1 MRPEPQD
8 GLLPAGLDRRLFLG
22 GAAATAA
29 AAALPTPA
37 WADHHAE
44 ASLPDLCV
52 FIKFV
57 QSLSYDEMAQ
67 RLAAIGF
74 DGIESTVRAKGHVLP
89 ERVKEDLPKQYEA
102 VKRAGMDITIMTTD
116 VVEVDQPYT
125 EDVLRIGAELGIRK
139 YRMGFW
145 RYDPNR
151 GVMEQLDELRPKV
164 KELAALNRELGLTAV
179 YQNHCGKKYVGAPI
193 WDLHYL
199 LRDIDPQEIGMA
211 FDLRHATIEGG
222 LSWPLQYDIMKP
234 HLGALFVKDFVWGE
248 KKEQHVP
255 LGEGRVDK
263 TFYKKH
269 LKEGPNVPISLHVEY
284 LKNGDAEENLAAITR
299 DYKTLRKWLGA

>member
-1 MRPEPQD
+1 MPSNNQS
-8 GLLPAGLDRRLFLG
+8 LPLPSAIDRRLFLG

-29 AAALPTPA
+29 AAALPRTA
-37 WADHHAE
+37 LADHHGG
-44 ASLPDLCV
+44 SHRPDLCC

-67 RLAAIGF
+67 RLAEIGF

-89 ERVKEDLPKQYEA
+89 ERVKEDLPKQLEA

-116 VVEVDQPYT
+116 VVQVDQPYT
-125 EDVLRIGAELGIRK
+125 EDVLRTGAALGIKK

-145 RYDPNR
+145 RYDPDR

-199 LRDIDPQEIGMA
+199 LQDVDPQDIGMA

-269 LKEGPNVPISLHVEY
+269 LAEGPNVPISLHVEY
-284 LKNGDAEENLAAITR
+284 LKQGDAEENLAAIRR
-299 DYKTLRKWLGA
+299 DYNTLGKWLDA